1 MDNRIKQT
9 HSGLAAA
16 LLLAPSCSVKEER
29 GECPVYVTVLTERFI
44 QNGYSDGIVSFHA
57 AEPIDREKI
66 SFLSYIGKGFR
77 QACPRDYARAAVLS
91 GLEYERIDA
100 TTLYVPY
107 GRQAGRVWSYGETF
121 SAQEDEYRIEAVPHK
136 QYCLVKFLFGDSAQA
151 PSDYPWRFRI
161 RAACNG
167 MNIYT
172 AEPLE
177 GEYCCLVEPDAA
189 GEWYGVIPRQ
199 KRNDLLLDVIAPET
213 WDPSGGRTEYV
224 VDLGERFE
232 EKGYDWSQADLADI
246 AVKVGF
252 TSAGIQIEVLDWK
265 GDDSYRSV
273 EI

>member
-9 HSGLAAA
+9 LSGLAAA

-189 GEWYGVIPRQ
+189 GEWTSFSIDDGEQLAVEAVNLLRGGFRPAESLAALPALPPASDSLQPGSRSKSWTGRVMILTGV
-199 KRNDLLLDVIAPET
+199 
-213 WDPSGGRTEYV
+213 
-224 VDLGERFE
+224 
-232 EKGYDWSQADLADI
+232 
-246 AVKVGF
+246 
-252 TSAGIQIEVLDWK
+252 
-265 GDDSYRSV
+265 
-273 EI
+273 

>member
-1 MDNRIKQT
+1 MDTRIKQIM
-9 HSGLAAA
+9 SGLAAA
-16 LLLAPSCSVKEER
+16 LLLPSCSVKEER

-57 AEPIDREKI
+57 LEPIDREAI
-66 SFLSYIGKGFR
+66 NFLSYIGKGFR

-107 GRQAGRVWSYGETF
+107 GRRAGRVWSYGETF

-136 QYCLVKFLFGDSAQA
+136 QYCLVKFLFGDGEQA
-151 PSDYPWRFRI
+151 PPDYPWRVRI

-167 MNIYT
+167 LNIYT

-177 GEYCCLVEPDAA
+177 GEYCCPVGPDAE
-189 GEWYGVIPRQ
+189 GEWYAVIPRQ
-199 KRNDLLLDVIAPET
+199 KRNDLLLEVFVPEAGE
-213 WDPSGGRTEYV
+213 PSGGRTEYEI
-224 VDLGERFE
+224 DLGERFE

-246 AVKVGF
+246 AVRVGF
-252 TSAGIQIEVLDWK
+252 TSAGIRIEVLDWN